1 MTEKANPSV
10 NRPIDAFE
18 TAGAIAYGGSQ
29 CGFVVPADDAT
40 PMSIQDSSIDD
51 AALAEFD
58 ADASPSTLDVTIAP
72 GEAIVFGSWVVK
84 DTETTVT
91 LEPNIEDQI
100 IYVGWNKNGTDD
112 VIIGTEDTF
121 ASASGD
127 ADAKIELWSL
137 DTDGTGVE
145 NIVDNRTVGYS
156 QGQET
161 FIDDVTLQANL
172 FGGDG
177 ETIWD
182 DVNGY
187 IPAARIE
194 QGAGSGLDADTVD
207 GFNVADVTL
216 TILDDGQPAQVTFTN
231 TVDFRN
237 NISVNQDPE
246 TGDLVIDGLDKYTDA
261 EAVDAVEG
269 EGTVNINITG
279 NADEVDG
286 FDIVQDGEDGTGII
300 NFKTQ

>member
-29 CGFVVPADDAT
+29 CGFVVPTDDPT
-40 PMSIQDSSIDD
+40 PMSVQDSSIDD
-51 AALAEFD
+51 AALNEFD
-58 ADASPSTLDVTIAP
+58 ATSSPSTLDVTIDP

-84 DTETTVT
+84 DTETSLT
-91 LEPNIEDQI
+91 LDADTQNQV
-100 IYVGWNKNGTDD
+100 IYVGWNKDGTDD
-112 VIIGTEDTF
+112 VIVGFEEDF
-121 ASASGD
+121 DLASGT
-127 ADAKIELWSL
+127 ADAKIELWEF
-137 DTDGTGVE
+137 DTDGIGIEGVTDLRS
-145 NIVDNRTVGYS
+145 IGYS

-172 FGGDG
+172 FDENGSP
-177 ETIWD
+177 IWD
-182 DVNGY
+182 NEDGF
-187 IPAARIE
+187 IPASQIQ

-216 TILDDGQPAQVTFTN
+216 TILDDGEPAQVTFSN

-246 TGDLVIDGLDKYTDA
+246 TGNVVIDGLDRYTDS
-261 EAVDAVEG
+261 EAVSAVEN

-286 FDIVQDGEDGTGII
+286 LDIMQDGTDGTGII

>member
-29 CGFVVPADDAT
+29 CGFVVPADDPT
-40 PMSIQDSSIDD
+40 PMSEQDNSIDETV
-51 AALAEFD
+51 LNEFD
-58 ADASPSTLDVTIAP
+58 ATTSPSILDVTIDP
-72 GEAIVFGSWVVK
+72 GEAIVFGSWIVR
-84 DTETTVT
+84 DTETTIT
-91 LEPNIEDQI
+91 LAANEEEQTV
-100 IYVGWNKNGTDD
+100 YVGWNKNGTDD
-112 VIIGTEDTF
+112 VIVGLEEDF
-121 ASASGD
+121 AAASGD
-127 ADAKIELWSL
+127 TDAKIELWNF

-145 NIVDNRTVGYS
+145 DVVDERVVGYS
-156 QGQET
+156 QGQER
-161 FIDDVTLQANL
+161 FIEDVTFEQDILDSEGNS
-172 FGGDG
+172 
-177 ETIWD
+177 IWSSN
-182 DVNGY
+182 NGF
-187 IPAARIE
+187 IPVERIE
-194 QGAGSGLDADTVD
+194 QGPGSGLDADTVD

-237 NISVNQDPE
+237 NLSVNQDPE
-246 TGDLVIDGLDKYTDA
+246 TGDLVIDGLDKYTDS
-261 EAVDAVEG
+261 EAVSAVES

>member
-29 CGFVVPADDAT
+29 CGFVVPTDDPT
-40 PMSIQDSSIDD
+40 PMSVQDSSIDD
-51 AALAEFD
+51 AALNEFD
-58 ADASPSTLDVTIAP
+58 ATTSPSALDVTIDP
-72 GEAIVFGSWVVK
+72 GEAIVFGSWVVR
-84 DTETTVT
+84 DTETTIT
-91 LEPNIEDQI
+91 LAANEEEQTV
-100 IYVGWNKNGTDD
+100 YVGWNKNGTDD
-112 VIIGTEDTF
+112 VIVGLEEDF
-121 ASASGD
+121 AAASGD
-127 ADAKIELWSL
+127 ADAKIGLWNF

-145 NIVDNRTVGYS
+145 AVADERTIGYS

-161 FIDDVTLQANL
+161 FVEDVTLQANL
-172 FGGDG
+172 FGSEG

-182 DVNGY
+182 EINGY

-246 TGDLVIDGLDKYTDA
+246 TGDLVIDGLDKYTDS
-261 EAVDAVEG
+261 EAVSAVES

-286 FDIVQDGEDGTGII
+286 FDIVQDGTDGTGII

>member
-29 CGFVVPADDAT
+29 CGFVVPTDDPT
-40 PMSIQDSSIDD
+40 PMSVHDLSIDESS
-51 AALAEFD
+51 LNEFEQIS
-58 ADASPSTLDVTIAP
+58 SPSTLDVTIDP
-72 GEAIVFGSWVVK
+72 GEAIVFGSWVAK
-84 DTETTVT
+84 DTETSLT
-91 LEPNIEDQI
+91 LDADTQNQV
-100 IYVGWNKNGTDD
+100 IYVGWNKDGTDD
-112 VIIGTEDTF
+112 IIVGFEEDF
-121 ASASGD
+121 DLASGT
-127 ADAKIELWSL
+127 ADAKIELWEF
-137 DTDGTGVE
+137 DTDGTGIEGVTDLRS
-145 NIVDNRTVGYS
+145 IGYS

-172 FGGDG
+172 FDENGSP
-177 ETIWD
+177 IWD
-182 DVNGY
+182 NENGF
-187 IPAARIE
+187 IPASQIQ

-216 TILDDGQPAQVTFTN
+216 TILDDGEPAQVTFSN

-246 TGDLVIDGLDKYTDA
+246 TGNVVIDGLDRYTDS
-261 EAVDAVEG
+261 EAVAAVEDD
-269 EGTVNINITG
+269 GTLNINITG
-279 NADEVDG
+279 SADEVDG
-286 FDIVQDGEDGTGII
+286 YDIEKNGSDGTGII

>member
-58 ADASPSTLDVTIAP
+58 ATASPSTLDVTIAP

-127 ADAKIELWSL
+127 ADAKIDLWSI
-137 DTDGTGVE
+137 DTDGTGIE
-145 NIVDNRTVGYS
+145 NITDNRVIGYS
-156 QGQET
+156 QGQER
-161 FIDDVTLQANL
+161 FIEDVTFEQDILDAEGNS
-172 FGGDG
+172 
-177 ETIWD
+177 IWSSN
-182 DVNGY
+182 NGF
-187 IPAARIE
+187 IPVERIE
-194 QGAGSGLDADTVD
+194 QGPGSGLDADTID
-207 GFNVADVTL
+207 GLGIGDIVL
-216 TILDDGQPAQVTFTN
+216 TVLDDGIPAQITASN

-237 NISVNQDPE
+237 NLSVIQDPQ
-246 TGDLVIDGLDKYTDA
+246 TGNIVIDGLDKYTDA
-261 EAVDAVEG
+261 EAVDAVETDG
-269 EGTVNINITG
+269 NLNINISG
-279 NADEVDG
+279 SADEVDG